1 MARRKWL
8 QKKKDPMRKNVFF
21 RKKKAAERVRY
32 VEHSEKKKAAE
43 RVRYVAHSKKKKAA
57 ERVRYVAH
65 SEKKKAAERM
75 RYVAHFEKKKAAERV
90 RYVAHSAQKSWQ
102 TTSITVPICFKGGLQ
117 CGNGISTLAHA
128 L

>member
-1 MARRKWL
+1 MARRKRYSL
-8 QKKKDPMRKNVFF
+8 DPEKEREKTLRFFF
-21 RKKKAAERVRY
+21 RKN
-32 VEHSEKKKAAE
+32 KAAE
-43 RVRYVAHSKKKKAA
+43 RVRYVAHSEKKKAA